1 MSSQKMEEKEGEK
14 RNRRR
19 RVSEAAK
26 PWCWSLG
33 IPWGNVLLERDGWM
47 GAAHKLIFWCMAEEA
62 EGKMPDHGNRSKC
75 QKHRKERKVPQK
87 RKGPVR
93 HWLPQGSSQQMQHFL
108 PRRLCAG
115 FGNGRSA
122 EEPAQSA
129 LCRGSGRPSP
139 AAVGGRGQEG
149 ETPRAVRQGGIT
161 EVSLGCGGLSWG
173 LVKWNGGFKF
183 QAKQQ
188 FPAGAQTA
196 YNYACSCEWGCT
208 VPPKC
213 PHLWG
218 LLCLPT
224 HGHVDLRRATCRCD
238 RCQPLREEMLHF
250 PTIPELRSPKHNSIS
265 TLVQF
270 HPYFSDLISVKLKY
284 NRGLRALLDN
294 FKSNLTKISNPAT
307 DHWEFVQESYTQ
319 LVVLW
324 FCSCSDTII
333 FNPNKFSK
341 TFQQ

>member
-1 MSSQKMEEKEGEK
+1 MATEANARNTERKEKCH
-14 RNRRR
+14 RRER
-19 RVSEAAK
+19 ALLGADSHRAPHSRCSTSCPVGSVLGSVMGGQQRSLHRVLFVGAPAGF
-26 PWCWSLG
+26 PQ
-33 IPWGNVLLERDGWM
+33 LLW
-47 GAAHKLIFWCMAEEA
+47 EA
-62 EGKMPDHGNRSKC
+62 EGRRE
-75 QKHRKERKVPQK
+75 KH
-87 RKGPVR
+87 
-93 HWLPQGSSQQMQHFL
+93 
-108 PRRLCAG
+108 
-115 FGNGRSA
+115 
-122 EEPAQSA
+122 
-129 LCRGSGRPSP
+129 
-139 AAVGGRGQEG
+139 
-149 ETPRAVRQGGIT
+149 PRAVRQGGIT

-183 QAKQQ
+183 QGKQQ